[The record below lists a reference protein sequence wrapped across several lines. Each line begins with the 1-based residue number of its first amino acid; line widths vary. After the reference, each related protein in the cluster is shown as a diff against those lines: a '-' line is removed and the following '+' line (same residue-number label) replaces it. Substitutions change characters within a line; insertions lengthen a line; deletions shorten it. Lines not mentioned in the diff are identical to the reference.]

1 MPKNSTKNQQK
12 RPGNLPG
19 SIFALICT
27 RVRVPASRVCAPARA
42 LVTRA
47 NQEARARYERKTP
60 SASATCDGFQHMPT
74 GVSSLRAINASKEK
88 NPGLLIF
95 KKNILNLDL

>member
-27 RVRVPASRVCAPARA
+27 RMYARA
-42 LVTRA
+42 GIKD
-47 NQEARARYERKTP
+47 ARAQCERKTR
-60 SASATCDGFQHMPT
+60 SACATCDGFPHT
-74 GVSSLRAINASKEK
+74 LLGVSPLRAINASKEK

>member
-1 MPKNSTKNQQK
+1 MPKNSTKNQL
-12 RPGNLPG
+12 RGTSSG
-19 SIFALICT
+19 AEFSALICT
-27 RVRVPASRVCAPARA
+27 RMYARA
-42 LVTRA
+42 GIK
-47 NQEARARYERKTP
+47 EARAQCERKTP
-60 SASATCDGFQHMPT
+60 SACATCDGFQHMPT